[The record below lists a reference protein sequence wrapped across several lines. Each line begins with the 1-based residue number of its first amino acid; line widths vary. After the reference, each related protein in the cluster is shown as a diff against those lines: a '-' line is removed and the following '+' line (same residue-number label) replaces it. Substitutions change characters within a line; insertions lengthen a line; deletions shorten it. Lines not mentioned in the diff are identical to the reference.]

1 MEENVCSVAALLVC
15 FRKRM
20 SSKRHAWSSNDCSS
34 GDIMGLQEHRNADT
48 SLQALYGDNARWI
61 GFHRRSS

>member
-1 MEENVCSVAALLVC
+1 MEENVCSVATLLVS
-15 FRKRM
+15 FGKRLSQRGM
-20 SSKRHAWSSNDCSS
+20 SGPSITALQ
-34 GDIMGLQEHRNADT
+34 GDIVGLQEHRNADT